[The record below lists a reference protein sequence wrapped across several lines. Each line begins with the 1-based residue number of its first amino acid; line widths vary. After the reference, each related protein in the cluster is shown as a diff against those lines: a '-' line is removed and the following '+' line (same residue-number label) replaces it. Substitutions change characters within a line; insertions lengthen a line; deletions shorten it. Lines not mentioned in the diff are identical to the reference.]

1 MTLRDGRGGT
11 VVHICDSVF
20 PTETLEDFTAL
31 IFNFL
36 QLRDT
41 RIKLCRYT
49 TGFFSSLPYNLSSSS
64 SSSHSLDTL
73 SRMLFLFAF
82 PRLPCCS
89 AGAGGS
95 WQSPPPTNPLHR
107 FISTVRS
114 YSYLSTILHR
124 HSHIHTY
131 TAVLIWHLPHYKH
144 YKHYFFFLFWFIKGV
159 KNTPGSTKYGEI
171 SDIWSVFVIAIITF
185 SSCTFFVWH

>member
-1 MTLRDGRGGT
+1 MTVRDGCGGA
-11 VVHICDSVF
+11 VVHICDSEF
-20 PTETLEDFTAL
+20 PTKTLEDFTAL

-64 SSSHSLDTL
+64 SSSSSSSHGLDTL
-73 SRMLFLFAF
+73 SRMLFLFAS

-89 AGAGGS
+89 AQCWWELAV
-95 WQSPPPTNPLHR
+95 PPLLLLLPRPTNPPHR

-114 YSYLSTILHR
+114 YGYLSTILRR
-124 HSHIHTY
+124 HSHIHTH
-131 TAVLIWHLPHYKH
+131 TRQ
-144 YKHYFFFLFWFIKGV
+144 F
-159 KNTPGSTKYGEI
+159 
-171 SDIWSVFVIAIITF
+171 
-185 SSCTFFVWH
+185 